1 MTAEVSTK
9 EKKVMG
15 NDPFKAPKGNKG
27 HAEFALSKKYFQS
40 VSDMKTLLD
49 KYKWR
54 VCQTEPHQKKLVNI
68 CLGKKEK
75 PFE

>member
-15 NDPFKAPKGNKG
+15 NDPFKAPKGNKM
-27 HAEFALSKKYFQS
+27 HAEFVLRKYFQS

-54 VCQTEPHQKKLVNI
+54 VCQTEPHQKN
-68 CLGKKEK
+68 
-75 PFE
+75 